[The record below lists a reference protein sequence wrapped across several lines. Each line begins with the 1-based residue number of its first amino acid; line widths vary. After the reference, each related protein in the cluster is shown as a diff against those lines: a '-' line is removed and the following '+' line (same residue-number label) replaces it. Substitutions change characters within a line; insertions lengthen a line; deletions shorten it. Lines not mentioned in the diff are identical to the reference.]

1 MWIFFYF
8 YVVLVDYNRV
18 KLYMM
23 DMLDNID
30 NINVFYDYVIYFKVF

>member
-1 MWIFFYF
+1 MDFFFYF
-8 YVVLVDYNRV
+8 YVVLIDYNRV

>member
-1 MWIFFYF
+1 MDFFF
-8 YVVLVDYNRV
+8 IYVVLIDYNRV

-30 NINVFYDYVIYFKVF
+30 NINVFYVYVIYFKVF